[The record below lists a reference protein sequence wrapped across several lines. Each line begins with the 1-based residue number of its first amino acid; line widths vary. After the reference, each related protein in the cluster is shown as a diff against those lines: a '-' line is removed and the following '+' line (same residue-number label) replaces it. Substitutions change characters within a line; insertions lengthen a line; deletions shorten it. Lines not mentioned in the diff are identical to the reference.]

1 MTSVTASE
9 PAVLDVGRIRR
20 QFPILAQTV
29 GGKPL
34 AYLDNAATTQ
44 KPQSVLDALAPLG
57 ISHLDMP
64 YTPQRVWKA
73 IAAAEAAARP

>member
-1 MTSVTASE
+1 M
-9 PAVLDVGRIRR
+9 LDVARIRE

-44 KPQSVLDALAPLG
+44 KPRAVLDALAR
-57 ISHLDMP
+57 
-64 YTPQRVWKA
+64 YY
-73 IAAAEAAARP
+73 AAATPTSTAACTP